1 MMELQNCRS
10 RRCRSGPLRRKLGLH
25 FRLNFLNQLN
35 LYIQSFLPCVA
46 TLVPASRATKSE
58 AKYNLYKA
66 CPEVAGLLAELRVDE
81 SAWRV
86 P

>member
-1 MMELQNCRS
+1 M
-10 RRCRSGPLRRKLGLH
+10 
-25 FRLNFLNQLN
+25 
-35 LYIQSFLPCVA
+35 A